1 MPARRFPSLLGA
13 ASVVALVLVL
23 GACTPGGQFDPTEAL
38 STDIFSTK
46 KKLQGEREPLF
57 PQGVPGTETGVPPDL
72 VKGYQPPPEQAAVGE
87 GNPAPQP
94 VAAEKP
100 KPKPKP
106 RPKVAHTPPAASRA
120 AQSPWPPA
128 QSSPAQGQPAQTNW
142 PSPSGQPAQTN
153 WRRRRRR
160 PTARTGGRPDKL
172 AAAARPA
179 RTGGRRP
186 DKLAGAAAADAVRR
200 KTALASLA

>member
-13 ASVVALVLVL
+13 ASVVVLVLVL

-87 GNPAPQP
+87 GNPRPSPLRRKSRSPNRSPGRKSPIPRWRRPSGA
-94 VAAEKP
+94 VAL
-100 KPKPKP
+100 
-106 RPKVAHTPPAASRA
+106 AASA
-120 AQSPWPPA
+120 VFAGAGTAGADQLA
-128 QSSPAQGQPAQTNW
+128 IAC
-142 PSPSGQPAQTN
+142 
-153 WRRRRRR
+153 R
-160 PTARTGGRPDKL
+160 PTRADQLAAAARPARTGGRPDKL
-172 AAAARPA
+172 AAAAGPA

-186 DKLAGAAAADAVRR
+186 DKLAGTAAADAVRR
-200 KTALASLA
+200 KTALAGLA